1 MLNMKKITQFKSK
14 SREELSED
22 LVNIGEQLR
31 KVRLDLAFNKQKN
44 VKLVFSLRKDI
55 ARIKTLLNEK

>member
-44 VKLVFSLRKDI
+44 VKLVFGLRKDI

>member
-22 LVNIGEQLR
+22 LINIGEQLR
-31 KVRLDLAFNKQKN
+31 KARLDLAFNKQKN
-44 VKLVFSLRKDI
+44 VKLVFGLRKDI

>member
-1 MLNMKKITQFKSK
+1 MKKITQFKSK

-44 VKLVFSLRKDI
+44 VKLVFGLRKDI